1 MVLVFKFWLMI
12 TLMTAS
18 ERRRTTTT
26 PIDNSQ
32 WARNVNTSTKTIKGT
47 KKEKICHSANI
58 NRKIYWENFI
68 AMLLFLAI
76 EMFLFSFEF
85 PTLLKSLIWNSKKS
99 GKFKMILHTFYILHF
114 FHILEPYEGK
124 HGIIL
129 IKKWFNMSCDVL
141 HTLEMKPKIMTQLD
155 SFPDNTHLMSCW
167 AFINFCERS
176 SSNNTLAQK
185 YVSTW
190 FSPILPSLSN

>member
-99 GKFKMILHTFYILHF
+99 GKFKMILHNALFSYFGTLWGQTWHHPHQKMVQHELWRVAYIRNEAKNNDSAWFISWQHTPNELLGLH
-114 FHILEPYEGK
+114 
-124 HGIIL
+124 
-129 IKKWFNMSCDVL
+129 
-141 HTLEMKPKIMTQLD
+141 
-155 SFPDNTHLMSCW
+155 
-167 AFINFCERS
+167 
-176 SSNNTLAQK
+176 
-185 YVSTW
+185 
-190 FSPILPSLSN
+190 